1 MGILSRAGDLV
12 YTLRFLR
19 LLTTPWENTTAFE
32 LGLIDNKGKTIK
44 KASTPEEKSAHN
56 AFHKLVFNIKKLLPG
71 KRFGSYAAALFLIK
85 EKYGVANFEK
95 ILKECGI
102 DSLDLIS
109 ENSEWFLLD
118 DKQLSPGVYR
128 VNGNKMINETH
139 DEVVTKRDQVRI
151 KENCFP
157 VGDVMGLDI
166 YEVIHLKTNKEI
178 YITAG
183 ELIR

>member
-71 KRFGSYAAALFLIK
+71 KRFGSYAAALFLLK

-95 ILKECGI
+95 ILKENNIEYQAYIYPEVNHGFH
-102 DSLDLIS
+102 
-109 ENSEWFLLD
+109 NNTTPRY
-118 DKQLSPGVYR
+118 DKEAAYLSWER
-128 VNGNKMINETH
+128 TIEFFNK
-139 DEVVTKRDQVRI
+139 
-151 KENCFP
+151 
-157 VGDVMGLDI
+157 
-166 YEVIHLKTNKEI
+166 HLK
-178 YITAG
+178 
-183 ELIR
+183 

>member
-1 MGILSRAGDLV
+1 
-12 YTLRFLR
+12 
-19 LLTTPWENTTAFE
+19 
-32 LGLIDNKGKTIK
+32 
-44 KASTPEEKSAHN
+44 
-56 AFHKLVFNIKKLLPG
+56 
-71 KRFGSYAAALFLIK
+71 
-85 EKYGVANFEK
+85 
-95 ILKECGI
+95 
-102 DSLDLIS
+102 
-109 ENSEWFLLD
+109 
-118 DKQLSPGVYR
+118 
-128 VNGNKMINETH
+128 MINETH